1 MDMQMPHING
11 LEATRQIRLLPE
23 GAAIPIIAMTANAF
37 AEDRELCIEA
47 GMNDFIAKPVSVSLL
62 YQKLC
67 AWLQKRWRGKHQV
80 FKIIF
85 LNYTAFKGRYLLMK
99 QLCMG

>member
-1 MDMQMPHING
+1 MQAATYDLILMDMQMPHING

-23 GAAIPIIAMTANAF
+23 GATIPIIAMTANAF
-37 AEDRELCIEA
+37 AEDHELCIKA

-67 AWLQKRWRGKHQV
+67 AWLQKG
-80 FKIIF
+80 
-85 LNYTAFKGRYLLMK
+85 N
-99 QLCMG
+99 